1 VTRFQFSFNLGAR
14 VINSKYLFCWKIIN
28 SMEYSSKMKDMVNIV
43 PVIAATIAI
52 FSVAIILTTV
62 EHGGISSS
70 SGIGS
75 ILGMANAQSGP
86 MNSTLFVSGSASNQT
101 KPDRV
106 TVSLGVETTNA
117 TAEEALASNSDLMNK
132 VLNALKAAGVQ
143 ENETSTSTFSI
154 TPNYN
159 FSADTNEGRLIGFT
173 VSNSIQIQSG
183 NIENVS
189 KWIDTAVTSGANNVN
204 SIYFSLSDSKM
215 NEIKNS
221 LLKDAIDNAKAKADI
236 AASAAGLKVIG
247 VKSINVE
254 DSGNLPP
261 PIPVPFAKSFA
272 TAEAAPSPPTPI
284 VAGEQEV
291 SVSVSM
297 IYLIG

>member
-1 VTRFQFSFNLGAR
+1 M
-14 VINSKYLFCWKIIN
+14 N
-28 SMEYSSKMKDMVNIV
+28 SMKYFSKMKNKSNIV
-43 PVIAATIAI
+43 SVVAAATIAI
-52 FSVAIILTTV
+52 FSIAILTTI
-62 EHGGISSS
+62 EHNFTTTGGGI
-70 SGIGS
+70 I
-75 ILGMANAQSGP
+75 IMNIANAQTDP

-101 KPDRV
+101 KPDKV
-106 TVSLGVETTNA
+106 TVSLGVETTNS
-117 TAEEALASNSDLMNK
+117 TAQVALASNSDLMNK

-159 FSADTNEGRLIGFT
+159 YSADTNEGRLIGFT

-204 SIYFSLSDSKM
+204 SIYFSLSESKM
-215 NEIKNS
+215 TEIKNS

-247 VKSINVE
+247 VKSISV
-254 DSGNLPP
+254 GQPVIAPP
-261 PIPVPFAKSFA
+261 PIPLYR
-272 TAEAAPSPPTPI
+272 AEALDGAGVAAPSTPI
-284 VAGEQEV
+284 ISGQQEV
-291 SVSVSM
+291 SATVDV
-297 IYLIG
+297 IYLLAG

>member
-1 VTRFQFSFNLGAR
+1 M
-14 VINSKYLFCWKIIN
+14 N
-28 SMEYSSKMKDMVNIV
+28 SMEYFSKIKNKSNIV
-43 PVIAATIAI
+43 LVVAAATIAI
-52 FSVAIILTTV
+52 FSIAILTTT
-62 EHGGISSS
+62 EHSFTSSS
-70 SGIGS
+70 SNFMNI
-75 ILGMANAQSGP
+75 ANAQTDP
-86 MNSTLFVSGSASNQT
+86 MNNTLFVSGSASNQT
-101 KPDRV
+101 KPDKV
-106 TVSLGVETTNA
+106 TVSLGVETTNS
-117 TAEEALASNSDLMNK
+117 TAQVALASNSDLMNK

-159 FSADTNEGRLIGFT
+159 YSADTNEGRLIGFT

-204 SIYFSLSDSKM
+204 SIYFSLSEDKM

-247 VKSINVE
+247 VKSISVE
-254 DSGNLPP
+254 DSISPP
-261 PIPVPFAKSFA
+261 PIPEPYLKSFA
-272 TAEAAPSPPTPI
+272 TAEAAPAPPTPI
-284 VAGEQEV
+284 LTGDQEV
-291 SVSVSM
+291 SANVSV
-297 IYLIG
+297 IYLLG

>member
-1 VTRFQFSFNLGAR
+1 
-14 VINSKYLFCWKIIN
+14 
-28 SMEYSSKMKDMVNIV
+28 
-43 PVIAATIAI
+43 
-52 FSVAIILTTV
+52 
-62 EHGGISSS
+62 
-70 SGIGS
+70 
-75 ILGMANAQSGP
+75 
-86 MNSTLFVSGSASNQT
+86 
-101 KPDRV
+101 
-106 TVSLGVETTNA
+106 
-117 TAEEALASNSDLMNK
+117 
-132 VLNALKAAGVQ
+132 LNALKAAGVQ

-159 FSADTNEGRLIGFT
+159 YSADTNEGRLIGFT
-173 VSNSIQIQSG
+173 VTNSIQIQSG
-183 NIENVS
+183 NIKNVS

-236 AASAAGLKVIG
+236 AAGAAGLKVIG

-254 DSGNLPP
+254 DSGSPP
-261 PIPVPFAKSFA
+261 PPMPVPFAKSFA
-272 TAEAAPSPPTPI
+272 TAEAAPPPTPI

>member
-1 VTRFQFSFNLGAR
+1 
-14 VINSKYLFCWKIIN
+14 
-28 SMEYSSKMKDMVNIV
+28 MEYLSKMKNKSNIV
-43 PVIAATIAI
+43 PVVAATTIAI
-52 FSVAIILTTV
+52 FSIAILTTI
-62 EHGGISSS
+62 EYNFATTTGGGI
-70 SGIGS
+70 I
-75 ILGMANAQSGP
+75 INIANAQTDP

-101 KPDRV
+101 KPDKV
-106 TVSLGVETTNA
+106 TVSLGVETTNS
-117 TAEEALASNSDLMNK
+117 TAQEALASNSDLMNK

-159 FSADTNEGRLIGFT
+159 YSADTNEGRLIGFT

-189 KWIDTAVTSGANNVN
+189 RWIDTAVTSGANNVN
-204 SIYFSLSDSKM
+204 SIYFSLSESKM

-247 VKSINVE
+247 VKSISVE
-254 DSGNLPP
+254 DSINPP
-261 PIPVPFAKSFA
+261 PIPGPFLKSFA
-272 TAEAAPSPPTPI
+272 TAEAAPAPPTPI
-284 VAGEQEV
+284 LTGEQEISANV
-291 SVSVSM
+291 SV

>member
-1 VTRFQFSFNLGAR
+1 M
-14 VINSKYLFCWKIIN
+14 N
-28 SMEYSSKMKDMVNIV
+28 SMEYFSKMKNKANIV
-43 PVIAATIAI
+43 SVVAVATIAI
-52 FSVAIILTTV
+52 FSIAILTAI
-62 EHGGISSS
+62 EHSFTGSSS
-70 SGIGS
+70 IMK
-75 ILGMANAQSGP
+75 IANAQTDP
-86 MNSTLFVSGSASNQT
+86 MNNTLFVSGSASNQT
-101 KPDRV
+101 KPDKV
-106 TVSLGVETTNA
+106 TVSLGVETTNS
-117 TAEEALASNSDLMNK
+117 TAQVALASNSDLMNK

-159 FSADTNEGRLIGFT
+159 YSADTNEGRLIGFT

-204 SIYFSLSDSKM
+204 SIYFSLSEGKM

-247 VKSINVE
+247 VKSISVE
-254 DSGNLPP
+254 DSINPP
-261 PIPVPFAKSFA
+261 PIPGPYLKSFA
-272 TAEAAPSPPTPI
+272 TAEAAPAPPTPI
-284 VAGEQEV
+284 LTGEQEV
-291 SVSVSM
+291 SANVSI
-297 IYLIG
+297 IYLIR